1 MPARMDDFISLLHQK
16 DNRPSDNPQLEKDDN
31 PPDKVVMAEPVDPV
45 RGVDCDGAMGD
56 REGERY
62 GAAVVELAD
71 VGV

>member
-45 RGVDCDGAMGD
+45 WRVDCDGALSD
-56 REGERY
+56 E
-62 GAAVVELAD
+62 
-71 VGV
+71 